1 MERGL
6 VGAWWPWL
14 LTIKDVMLSRKA
26 AVLPD
31 AISAPGCGVGCRARR
46 HRQPVFSTTHP
57 TPKGQIVRFQKF
69 TRAQKGL
76 KALMVPLKIQL
87 ANELFCA
94 NGINIRYTC
103 LAHLQAFFLTSFTQ
117 LVFLC
122 LI

>member
-1 MERGL
+1 MVQFPATCQAL
-6 VGAWWPWL
+6 
-14 LTIKDVMLSRKA
+14 
-26 AVLPD
+26 
-31 AISAPGCGVGCRARR
+31 
-46 HRQPVFSTTHP
+46 
-57 TPKGQIVRFQKF
+57 
-69 TRAQKGL
+69 KGL
-76 KALMVPLKIQL
+76 KMLMVPLKIQL